1 MKKWETA
8 LSCALI
14 LAAPVGFAVA
24 NYMQYRA
31 AHQRLVL
38 SSFRLG
44 CESAGNPRD
53 FCASEAIKY
62 LKDHE

>member
-8 LSCALI
+8 LACVLI
-14 LAAPVGFAVA
+14 MTAPVGFVIV
-24 NYMQYRA
+24 NYMQYRV
-31 AHQRLVL
+31 AHERLML

-53 FCASEAIKY
+53 FCAREAIRY